1 MTKLLLLLGAL
12 ILSSVGY
19 VRSDA
24 SDHRY
29 KEGDIVPLYANKVG
43 PFHNPSETYR
53 YFDLPFCVPEGV
65 KEKKEALGEVLNGD
79 RLVSAPYKLNFR
91 EEKDSEVYCK
101 KKLSK
106 EEVRKFR
113 QAVEKDYYFQMY
125 YDDLP
130 IWGFIGKVDKE
141 IKSDPSEYKYF
152 LYKHIEFE
160 ILYNNDRVI
169 EISAR
174 MDPHSLVDLTEDK
187 EVDAEF
193 MYTVKWKETE
203 TPFEKRMDKY
213 SMSSSLPH
221 HLEIHWFS
229 IINSCV
235 TVLLLTGFLA
245 TILMRVLK
253 NDFTKYA
260 QDEEAADDL
269 EETGWKYIHGDV
281 FRFPTRNSLF
291 AASLGSGTQLFT
303 LTIFIF
309 MLALVGVFYPY
320 NRGALF
326 TALVV
331 IYALTSGIA
340 GYTSASFYCQLEG
353 KSWII
358 PMRWVD
364 RFVYLRLLLILLLR
378 TIRHVWIHANIVL
391 LRVHGLHLLRV
402 LLNARDC
409 RLPRC
414 TFLRSSHL
422 PVYQMRKMLSS
433 MQILPLEAPP
443 TDGNLGPLPPSQ
455 LTDQEIEERELQ
467 SEQKSSN
474 QAPESVAT
482 HTRTI
487 GIIHPPPDIRSIVEK
502 TAQFVSKN
510 GLEFEK
516 RIMASNAKNAKFNFL
531 TSSDPYHAFYQHK
544 LAEYRAQNEDGAQG
558 SDADGADLQVDGGGD
573 EGEAGE
579 AQPDLQAQF
588 RVPPKPLE
596 PPEPE
601 KYTVRLPEGI
611 TGEEL
616 EYIKLTA
623 QFVARNGKS
632 FLTGLQSRENNNPQF
647 YFMKP
652 THSMFPLFTA
662 LVDAYFDV
670 LKPPEDLK
678 EKLRKSAADL
688 TTVLERCLHR
698 LEWDRSQEQQRKKE
712 EDEKEQERVQMAM
725 IDWHDFVVVESIDFA
740 DDEDEELPPPMTLE
754 EVIRRSKV
762 SAAMEEDDVV
772 EPGKE
777 VEMEMDEEEM
787 KLVADGM
794 RAANLEENGGYVKID
809 NMNEEAPMRI
819 VKNWKRPEDRIP
831 TERDPTKV
839 VISPI
844 TGELIPINE
853 MSEHMRISL
862 IDPKFKEQ
870 KDRMFAKIRETT
882 LAQDDEIAKNIVG
895 LARLRPD
902 IFGTTEEE
910 VSNAVKAEIEKKK
923 DEQPSQVIWD
933 GHTGSIGRTANQAL
947 AQNANGE
954 EQGNGVYGDPNSFP
968 GPAALPPPRLGVPV
982 VRPLPPP
989 PNLALNLPRP
999 PPSVQYPGPPRP
1011 LGVPM
1016 MQGMHPQHQ
1025 LSMPGQ
1031 PGHPSMM
1038 MMNRPPQM
1046 QAACT
1051 TSYGDDATTT
1061 YAWDA
1066 SSSTPWGSTTASS

>member
-1 MTKLLLLLGAL
+1 M
-12 ILSSVGY
+12 
-19 VRSDA
+19 
-24 SDHRY
+24 
-29 KEGDIVPLYANKVG
+29 
-43 PFHNPSETYR
+43 F
-53 YFDLPFCVPEGV
+53 
-65 KEKKEALGEVLNGD
+65 
-79 RLVSAPYKLNFR
+79 
-91 EEKDSEVYCK
+91 
-101 KKLSK
+101 
-106 EEVRKFR
+106 
-113 QAVEKDYYFQMY
+113 
-125 YDDLP
+125 
-130 IWGFIGKVDKE
+130 
-141 IKSDPSEYKYF
+141 
-152 LYKHIEFE
+152 
-160 ILYNNDRVI
+160 
-169 EISAR
+169 
-174 MDPHSLVDLTEDK
+174 
-187 EVDAEF
+187 
-193 MYTVKWKETE
+193 
-203 TPFEKRMDKY
+203 
-213 SMSSSLPH
+213 SSS
-221 HLEIHWFS
+221 
-229 IINSCV
+229 
-235 TVLLLTGFLA
+235 
-245 TILMRVLK
+245 
-253 NDFTKYA
+253 
-260 QDEEAADDL
+260 
-269 EETGWKYIHGDV
+269 
-281 FRFPTRNSLF
+281 
-291 AASLGSGTQLFT
+291 
-303 LTIFIF
+303 
-309 MLALVGVFYPY
+309 
-320 NRGALF
+320 
-326 TALVV
+326 
-331 IYALTSGIA
+331 
-340 GYTSASFYCQLEG
+340 
-353 KSWII
+353 
-358 PMRWVD
+358 
-364 RFVYLRLLLILLLR
+364 
-378 TIRHVWIHANIVL
+378 
-391 LRVHGLHLLRV
+391 
-402 LLNARDC
+402 
-409 RLPRC
+409 
-414 TFLRSSHL
+414 
-422 PVYQMRKMLSS
+422 
-433 MQILPLEAPP
+433 QILPLEAPP

-455 LTDQEIEERELQ
+455 LTDQEAEEKELQ
-467 SEQKSSN
+467 SSSN

-516 RIMASNAKNAKFNFL
+516 RIIASNAKNAKFNFL

-544 LAEYRAQNEDGAQG
+544 LAEYRAQNQDGAQG
-558 SDADGADLQVDGGGD
+558 DDTDGPDGASLQLD
-573 EGEAGE
+573 GE
-579 AQPDLQAQF
+579 AQADLQAQF

-632 FLTGLQSRENNNPQF
+632 FLTGLQSRESNNPQF
-647 YFMKP
+647 HFMKP
-652 THSMFPLFTA
+652 THSLFSFFTA

-688 TTVLERCLHR
+688 TTVLETCLHR

-740 DDEDEELPPPMTLE
+740 DEEDDELPPPMTLE

-762 SAAMEEDDVV
+762 SSAMEEDEVV

-777 VEMEMDEEEM
+777 VEMEMDEEEVR
-787 KLVADGM
+787 LVAEGM
-794 RAANLEENGGYVKID
+794 RAANLEANGGSVKIETLND
-809 NMNEEAPMRI
+809 EEAPMRI

-844 TGELIPINE
+844 TGELIPISE

-954 EQGNGVYGDPNSFP
+954 EQYGDPNSFP
-968 GPAALPPPRLGVPV
+968 GPAALPPPRPGVPIA
-982 VRPLPPP
+982 RPLPPP
-989 PNLALNLPRP
+989 PNLALNVPRP

-1016 MQGMHPQHQ
+1016 MQPMHPQHQ
-1025 LSMPGQ
+1025 LSMPGP
-1031 PGHPSMM
+1031 PGHQPM

-1046 QAACT
+1046 QHGMPVPPPPGSQFAHLQVPRP
-1051 TSYGDDATTT
+1051 YGQLPPTMHGMMQPPPMHGMPPPPPHEEAPPPLPEEPEPKRQKFDESALVPEEQFLAQHPGSATIRVSVPNVDDGQVIEITVQ
-1061 YAWDA
+1061 
-1066 SSSTPWGSTTASS
+1066 SLSENVGSLKEKIAGETQIPANKQKLSGKAGFLKDNLSLAHYNVGAGEMLTLSLRERGGRKR